1 MTDQSILLTE
11 TEAADRLSLCARTL
25 RKERQA
31 GRLRYVLIGRA
42 IRYTVADL
50 ESYVEQL
57 RQVPPACLPALPT
70 RRTALAKR
78 RDRGVVVPFTRRHTE
93 R

>member
-1 MTDQSILLTE
+1 MTDHSILLTE
-11 TEAADRLSLCARTL
+11 TEAAARLRLCTRTL

-31 GRLRYVLIGRA
+31 GRLRYVLIGRTV
-42 IRYTVADL
+42 RYTVEDL

-57 RQVPPACLPALPT
+57 RQVPPACQPAPT
-70 RRTALAKR
+70 RRTSVPKR
-78 RDRGVVVPFTRRHTE
+78 RDHGVVVPFTRQNAE